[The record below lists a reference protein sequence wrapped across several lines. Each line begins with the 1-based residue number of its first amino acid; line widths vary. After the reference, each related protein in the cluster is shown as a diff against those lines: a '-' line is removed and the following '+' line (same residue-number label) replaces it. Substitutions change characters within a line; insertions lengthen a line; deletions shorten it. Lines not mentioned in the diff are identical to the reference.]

1 MHHAEATNSMASGQG
16 KSLATIVRHY
26 RLEHG
31 WTQEQLA
38 LAAGL
43 NLRTVQRV
51 ESGAACSGDTLR
63 ALAAALR
70 IEAGELAAAAPV
82 NRSQRTWLSLGRSV
96 AAICGAILCL
106 PGIVFV
112 ALNTA
117 YYEVG
122 LGMLEPI
129 MTSWLWITVPE
140 HYLAPL
146 MLVGGPAICLLLNV
160 PHMLSL
166 RLRRRPEVAIVDGV
180 IVHPDAAPW
189 LAAIVAVAVIAA
201 LAAYV
206 AAEFLGHIGAA
217 VSAG

>member
-1 MHHAEATNSMASGQG
+1 
-16 KSLATIVRHY
+16 
-26 RLEHG
+26 
-31 WTQEQLA
+31 
-38 LAAGL
+38 
-43 NLRTVQRV
+43 
-51 ESGAACSGDTLR
+51 
-63 ALAAALR
+63 
-70 IEAGELAAAAPV
+70 
-82 NRSQRTWLSLGRSV
+82 
-96 AAICGAILCL
+96 L

-129 MTSWLWITVPE
+129 MTSWLWITVTE